1 MHIKIMPSKLWA
13 VSRDTYTTLSVALG
27 QGDEVETGDGNN
39 FAEAG
44 DLYAAVVRVLGFGFV
59 ADHDVKEHLLRHHVL
74 ERYPAA
80 QDNRM
85 NEPRLNGK
93 STVVY

>member
-1 MHIKIMPSKLWA
+1 MLPKLWA
-13 VSRDTYTTLSVALG
+13 VSTDTYTTLPVALG
-27 QGDEVETGDGNN
+27 QGDEVEAGDGDN

-74 ERYPAA
+74 ERYAAA
-80 QDNRM
+80 QDDRM
-85 NEPRLNGK
+85 NEPRLNG
-93 STVVY
+93 